1 MISATDPAAVL
12 LGDLCVHRS
21 AMDDLYVHRSA
32 MDELRHIIAAM
43 RIMRP
48 PSNSRHF
55 SGCMKEP
62 LVNRFISVPIMLYL
76 RGISARDLNHI
87 VVQDDRNAARHLSD
101 EDERIGE
108 RIIASVALAVAPI
121 SDSPKP
127 PPCRDIVAGIFD
139 ADKDVADKDDADK
152 DVADKDDADKDVADK
167 DVADKDD
174 ADEDDAGA
182 DYPAA
187 NSWSGRQR
195 S

>member
-21 AMDDLYVHRSA
+21 AMDNLYVHRSA
-32 MDELRHIIAAM
+32 MDELRHIIE
-43 RIMRP
+43 
-48 PSNSRHF
+48 
-55 SGCMKEP
+55 KEP

-87 VVQDDRNAARHLSD
+87 VVQDDRNAAKHLTD

-108 RIIASVALAVAPI
+108 RIIASVAPSI
-121 SDSPKP
+121 Y
-127 PPCRDIVAGIFD
+127 GHD

-152 DVADKDDADKDVADK
+152 DDADKDDADKDVADK

-174 ADEDDAGA
+174 ADKDVADADD
-182 DYPAA
+182 A

>member
-1 MISATDPAAVL
+1 MFGKEADKLERAN
-12 LGDLCVHRS
+12 
-21 AMDDLYVHRSA
+21 DDEKTFY
-32 MDELRHIIAAM
+32 IIE
-43 RIMRP
+43 
-48 PSNSRHF
+48 
-55 SGCMKEP
+55 KEP

-87 VVQDDRNAARHLSD
+87 VVQDDRNAAKHLTD

-139 ADKDVADKDDADK
+139 A
-152 DVADKDDADKDVADK
+152 
-167 DVADKDD
+167 
-174 ADEDDAGA
+174 GT

-187 NSWSGRQR
+187 NSWSGRHN
-195 S
+195 